1 MKGRTLIVAGAILL
15 TSGSADGVA
24 PAIGHAAHAPKPF
37 AVANVHLEQNVTD
50 GDVEVV
56 FEVKG
61 GTDGLT
67 GLTVMGPDGRTVMSF
82 EASDV
87 AAISGLRR
95 FLIESPEP
103 RDAASLKASYPE
115 GAYVFAGWT
124 ANADTLTSQ
133 STLSHQLPPT
143 AALLRPKAGA
153 TGVASKGLQIA
164 WTPVSNVAAYVVKI
178 EQEDLG
184 ETIEARLLAGTAR
197 FTVPDGLLRPGREYV
212 LGISTISDQGNLSAV
227 EATFTTAGST
237 AGTK

>member
-1 MKGRTLIVAGAILL
+1 MRRRTFFLAAALLVA
-15 TSGSADGVA
+15 SGSESLTPSVGNAGR
-24 PAIGHAAHAPKPF
+24 APKPF
-37 AVANVHLEQNVTD
+37 AVANVHFEQNTTD

-61 GTDGLT
+61 GADGLT

-82 EASDV
+82 EASDA

-95 FLIESPEP
+95 FLVESPEP

-124 ANADTLTSQ
+124 AKGDTLTGQ
-133 STLSHQLPPT
+133 STLSHQLPPI

-153 TGVASKGLQIA
+153 TGVATKGLQVA
-164 WTPVSNVAAYVVKI
+164 WAPLANVAAYVVKI

-184 ETIEARLLAGTAR
+184 ESIEARVLAGTAR
-197 FTVPDGLLRPGREYV
+197 FAIPDGFLRPGTEYV
-212 LGISTISDQGNLSAV
+212 LGISTVSDKGNLSAV
-227 EATFTTAGST
+227 ETTFTTAGTT